1 MRLNLLERRAEIAS
15 KRMVVGFDGFVDTI
29 ARVIRETAAEDRPE
43 TCFPT
48 IRSFGEYLVSQ
59 AEKSCSLEL
68 KLQSRQLGGNLP
80 YVSRAA
86 GLLGLNVT
94 CIGMLGEN
102 TPDPL
107 FCEMPCKLYS
117 FAPPGESTCLEFQ
130 DGKVF
135 LAPQY
140 RLSADP
146 WQLVQNATDGNAARL
161 FAESDLLA
169 LLNWSELPF
178 AQSLWE
184 HVYQESLAD
193 APARK
198 DRWAFFDLCDCT
210 RRSPRELEEVLAL
223 IGRFA
228 EKRTAVLS
236 LNENEA
242 LVTARAIGLAA
253 EDLAAVGETLRERF
267 GITEVLIHTLRE
279 SLLYTPR
286 GITRQATRFIASP
299 KISTGAGDHFNAA
312 ACLGAV
318 LGLTDEERVALSNR
332 FSSLYVETG
341 TTPSLDALGL

>member
-1 MRLNLLERRAEIAS
+1 MSLLDRRDEISS
-15 KRMVVGFDGFVDTI
+15 KRVVVGFDGFVDTI
-29 ARVIRETAAEDRPE
+29 ARVVRETAGEDHPE
-43 TCFPT
+43 SYFPT
-48 IRSFGEYLVSQ
+48 IRSFGEYLIAQ

-68 KLQSRQLGGNLP
+68 KIQARQLGGNLP

-86 GLLGLNVT
+86 GILGLDVT
-94 CIGMLGEN
+94 CIGMLGEDA
-102 TPDPL
+102 PDPL
-107 FCEMPCKLYS
+107 FQEMPCRLYS
-117 FAPPGESTCLEFQ
+117 FAAPGESTCLEFQ

-140 RLSADP
+140 RLSAEP
-146 WQLVQNATDGNAARL
+146 WQLVQKAAGGKAGEL
-161 FAESDLLA
+161 FADSDLMA

-178 AQSLWE
+178 AQILWE
-184 HVYQESLAD
+184 RVYQESLAD
-193 APARK
+193 RPPQM

-210 RRSPRELEEVLAL
+210 RRSAGELEAVLVL

-228 EKRTAVLS
+228 EKRRAVLS

-242 LVTARAIGLAA
+242 LVTARAIRLEA
-253 EDLAAVGETLRERF
+253 EDLAGVGEALRKRF

-279 SLLYTPR
+279 SLLCTPR
-286 GITRQATRFIASP
+286 GVSRKDTRYVPEP

-318 LGLTDEERVALSNR
+318 LGLSDEERLILSNR

-341 TTPSLDALGL
+341 RTPLLEDLGI